1 MAPILNT
8 VDASKLLGTS
18 RTYPLGATPT
28 FSTHLALDK
37 YQMQQLAKNQRKQ
50 ARNFALKKA
59 GNAYLGGVIG
69 TASTMLGSSLG
80 SKLFGDSKMGDFAGY
95 ALGDAASKILGST
108 LKVPSGGNLVDAAI
122 SGITSSVFNQ
132 NTAGGRAASSIV
144 NGIVPKVTEN
154 ITKGVKLTS
163 GFNFGSIA
171 GIGLGA
177 AQAAMKPKTEYSGE
191 KGGITSTLDMLDSAG
206 TAAVSAIPGVGQIIG
221 LAKMGL
227 DTGFKAL
234 NNAGYGT
241 SGMCV
246 CRGTKVFKA
255 NGELI
260 NIEDLKQEDGII
272 GWDENSKQIVP
283 QKIQNFIEPKEKE
296 CLEIILKNGYSIKC
310 SIDHPVLSDDRPKAK
325 NKKINKKRIAIR
337 SWKFRRAD
345 ELKVGDFVGLANNID
360 YWGERDIPNAY
371 VVGLL
376 IGDGSYGKWQS
387 CRLISADPDT
397 WKYLEDKKIGVLCH
411 CDDKRP
417 EKYSKEIRTYRII
430 GGMDLLHQ
438 LGIAYQTGK
447 NKTLPKNIGE
457 FSKQSVCD
465 LLAGLFDTD
474 GSIYVNEKKNGYS
487 IVLYQSN
494 MNLLEEVRIQLHKLG
509 IFSTIGTRKA
519 AKYKIKNRFIN
530 SKESYR
536 LTIRD
541 ISSIIKFYNLIH
553 LNISYK
559 RTDLEMIYN
568 MLKNKNSQEHNDI
581 SGAKQCKIIAIKKI
595 GKQIVYNLQAEYNHT
610 YLANCIITHNTT
622 TDALLGSNIVGEA
635 LLPLSMINGKFGK
648 TTTTLNPRTFQEN
661 QDLAKV
667 ESSYSN
673 TVKQGIDAWN
683 KQGKKYGLL
692 SHGAYRKANRLVNMY
707 GIANE
712 ALLDMVNEN
721 KIDEARIQANG
732 LGNIQYNQDLQG
744 GLNPRTLVAK
754 EGAKLEPQELEIE
767 SVVPEMEIKSITPEI
782 EIESVVPKFQ
792 EGAKLEPQ
800 ELEVVVVYPSEDDM
814 KRIIEKRWPAIKN
827 TSEYHIYRDPEYTS
841 EKTGK
846 GSIEYIRQPE
856 IKYENGFILKNPNE
870 TPTIV
875 FNPDTNTIDD
885 IQLDAIHHF
894 RYADPKYQ
902 QVLKPFEDYLLQNKK
917 GDVFWNS
924 ELGDIFRNAKQKDS
938 SFSDFI
944 DKNINE
950 EYIAQ
955 GIDGVIRDLLAPD
968 KLRKKS
974 ENDSDKFKYQPKE
987 DADKQWLF
995 DDTSRQ
1001 LFQNIKDYL
1010 ETGELKPQQFKNGG
1024 ELNIIP
1030 EGALHKNLHHMEN
1043 DENITKKGIPVVS
1056 EDENGKIVQNAEV
1069 ERSEIV
1075 LRLSLTQ
1082 KLEKMLKKYNSDIS
1096 QKEKDDV
1103 ATKAGQILVDEL
1115 LNKTIDNTNELL

>member
-8 VDASKLLGTS
+8 VDASKLFGTS
-18 RTYPLGATPT
+18 RTYPLGATPS

-50 ARNFALKKA
+50 AMKFSIKKA

-69 TASTMLGSSLG
+69 TASTMFGSSLG
-80 SKLFGDSKMGDFAGY
+80 NKLFGDSKMGNFAGQ
-95 ALGDAASKILGST
+95 ALGAAASKILGNT
-108 LKVPSGGNLVDAAI
+108 LKAPSGGGIGDAVV
-122 SGITSSVFNQ
+122 SGITSNIFDN
-132 NTAGGRAASSIV
+132 NTSGGRAAASIV
-144 NGIVPKVTEN
+144 NGVGSQVAQNIANGAKVF
-154 ITKGVKLTS
+154 S
-163 GFNFGSIA
+163 GFNTGSIA

-177 AQAAMKPKTEYSGE
+177 AQAAMKPKSEYSGE
-191 KGGITSTLDMLDSAG
+191 KGRITSTLDMLDSVG
-206 TAAVSAIPGVGQIIG
+206 TAAVSAIPGVGQIFG
-221 LAKMGL
+221 LVKTGL

-241 SGMCV
+241 SGM
-246 CRGTKVFKA
+246 
-255 NGELI
+255 
-260 NIEDLKQEDGII
+260 
-272 GWDENSKQIVP
+272 
-283 QKIQNFIEPKEKE
+283 
-296 CLEIILKNGYSIKC
+296 
-310 SIDHPVLSDDRPKAK
+310 
-325 NKKINKKRIAIR
+325 
-337 SWKFRRAD
+337 
-345 ELKVGDFVGLANNID
+345 
-360 YWGERDIPNAY
+360 
-371 VVGLL
+371 
-376 IGDGSYGKWQS
+376 
-387 CRLISADPDT
+387 
-397 WKYLEDKKIGVLCH
+397 
-411 CDDKRP
+411 
-417 EKYSKEIRTYRII
+417 
-430 GGMDLLHQ
+430 
-438 LGIAYQTGK
+438 
-447 NKTLPKNIGE
+447 
-457 FSKQSVCD
+457 
-465 LLAGLFDTD
+465 
-474 GSIYVNEKKNGYS
+474 
-487 IVLYQSN
+487 
-494 MNLLEEVRIQLHKLG
+494 
-509 IFSTIGTRKA
+509 
-519 AKYKIKNRFIN
+519 
-530 SKESYR
+530 
-536 LTIRD
+536 
-541 ISSIIKFYNLIH
+541 
-553 LNISYK
+553 
-559 RTDLEMIYN
+559 
-568 MLKNKNSQEHNDI
+568 
-581 SGAKQCKIIAIKKI
+581 
-595 GKQIVYNLQAEYNHT
+595 
-610 YLANCIITHNTT
+610 TT

-673 TVKQGIDAWN
+673 TAKQGIDAWK
-683 KQGKKYGLL
+683 KQGKKYGSL
-692 SHGAYRKANRLVNMY
+692 SHGEYRKANRLVNMY

-732 LGNIQYNQDLQG
+732 LSNIQYNQDLQG

-767 SVVPEMEIKSITPEI
+767 SVVPEMEIKSIAPETK
-782 EIESVVPKFQ
+782 IESVVPKFQ
-792 EGAKLEPQ
+792 EGAKLQPQ
-800 ELEVVVVYPSEDDM
+800 ESEIIIIYPSEDEM
-814 KRIIEKRWPAIKN
+814 KGIIEKRWPAIKN

-841 EKTGK
+841 EKTGA

-856 IKYENGFILKNPNE
+856 IKYKNGFILKNPNK

-894 RYADPKYQ
+894 RYTDPKYQ

-924 ELGDIFRNAKQKDS
+924 ELGNIFRDAKQKDS
-938 SFSDFI
+938 SFSNFI

-950 EYIAQ
+950 DYIAQ
-955 GIDGVIRDLLAPD
+955 GIDGVIRDLLTPD
-968 KLRKKS
+968 KLRRKS
-974 ENDSDKFKYQPKE
+974 KYQSKE
-987 DADKQWLF
+987 NADKQWLF

-1056 EDENGKIVQNAEV
+1056 EDENGKTVQNAEI

>member
-18 RTYPLGATPT
+18 RTYQLGATPT

-50 ARNFALKKA
+50 AMKFAIKKA

-69 TASTMLGSSLG
+69 TASTMFGSSLG
-80 SKLFGDSKMGDFAGY
+80 NKLFGDSKIGNIAGQ
-95 ALGDAASKILGST
+95 ALGTAASKILGNT
-108 LKVPSGGNLVDAAI
+108 LKAPSGGGFADVAI
-122 SGITSSVFNQ
+122 SGVTSSVFNQ

-144 NGIVPKVTEN
+144 NGIVPKIAEN
-154 ITKGVKLTS
+154 ITKRVKLAS
-163 GFNFGSIA
+163 GFNVGNIA

-177 AQAAMKPKTEYSGE
+177 AQAAMKPKSEYSGE
-191 KGGITSTLDMLDSAG
+191 KGRITSTLDIFDSVG
-206 TAAVSAIPGVGQIIG
+206 TAAVSAIPGVGQIFG

-241 SGMCV
+241 SGM
-246 CRGTKVFKA
+246 T
-255 NGELI
+255 
-260 NIEDLKQEDGII
+260 
-272 GWDENSKQIVP
+272 
-283 QKIQNFIEPKEKE
+283 
-296 CLEIILKNGYSIKC
+296 
-310 SIDHPVLSDDRPKAK
+310 
-325 NKKINKKRIAIR
+325 
-337 SWKFRRAD
+337 
-345 ELKVGDFVGLANNID
+345 
-360 YWGERDIPNAY
+360 
-371 VVGLL
+371 
-376 IGDGSYGKWQS
+376 
-387 CRLISADPDT
+387 
-397 WKYLEDKKIGVLCH
+397 
-411 CDDKRP
+411 
-417 EKYSKEIRTYRII
+417 
-430 GGMDLLHQ
+430 
-438 LGIAYQTGK
+438 
-447 NKTLPKNIGE
+447 
-457 FSKQSVCD
+457 
-465 LLAGLFDTD
+465 
-474 GSIYVNEKKNGYS
+474 
-487 IVLYQSN
+487 
-494 MNLLEEVRIQLHKLG
+494 
-509 IFSTIGTRKA
+509 TI
-519 AKYKIKNRFIN
+519 
-530 SKESYR
+530 
-536 LTIRD
+536 
-541 ISSIIKFYNLIH
+541 
-553 LNISYK
+553 
-559 RTDLEMIYN
+559 
-568 MLKNKNSQEHNDI
+568 
-581 SGAKQCKIIAIKKI
+581 
-595 GKQIVYNLQAEYNHT
+595 
-610 YLANCIITHNTT
+610 
-622 TDALLGSNIVGEA
+622 DALLGSNIVGEA

-673 TVKQGIDAWN
+673 TVKQGIDAWK
-683 KQGKKYGLL
+683 KQGKKYGSL
-692 SHGAYRKANRLVNMY
+692 SHGAYKKANRLVNMY

-767 SVVPEMEIKSITPEI
+767 SVVPEIEIK
-782 EIESVVPKFQ
+782 SVVPKFQ
-792 EGAKLEPQ
+792 EGAKLQPQ
-800 ELEVVVVYPSEDDM
+800 ESEIIIIYPSEDEM
-814 KRIIEKRWPAIKN
+814 KGIIEKRWPAIKN
-827 TSEYHIYRDPEYTS
+827 TSEYHIYRDPGYTN
-841 EKTGK
+841 EKTGA

-856 IKYENGFILKNPNE
+856 IKYKNGFILKNPNE

-885 IQLDAIHHF
+885 IQLDVIHHF

-917 GDVFWNS
+917 GDIFWNS
-924 ELGDIFRNAKQKDS
+924 ELGKIFRDAKQKDS

-950 EYIAQ
+950 DYIAQ

-968 KLRKKS
+968 KLRRKS
-974 ENDSDKFKYQPKE
+974 KYQSKE
-987 DADKQWLF
+987 NADKQWLF

-1043 DENITKKGIPVVS
+1043 DENITKKGIPVIS
-1056 EDENGKIVQNAEV
+1056 EDEDGKIVQNAEI

>member
-18 RTYPLGATPT
+18 RTYQLGATPT

-69 TASTMLGSSLG
+69 TASTMFGSSLG
-80 SKLFGDSKMGDFAGY
+80 NKLFGDSKIGNIAGQ
-95 ALGDAASKILGST
+95 ALGTAASKILGNT
-108 LKVPSGGNLVDAAI
+108 LKAPSGGGFADVAI
-122 SGITSSVFNQ
+122 SGVTSSVFNQ

-144 NGIVPKVTEN
+144 NGIVPKIAEN
-154 ITKGVKLTS
+154 ITKRVKLTS
-163 GFNFGSIA
+163 GFNVGNIA

-177 AQAAMKPKTEYSGE
+177 AQAAMKPKSEYSGE
-191 KGGITSTLDMLDSAG
+191 KGRITSTLDIFDSVG
-206 TAAVSAIPGVGQIIG
+206 TAAVSAIPGVGQIFG

-241 SGMCV
+241 SGM
-246 CRGTKVFKA
+246 T
-255 NGELI
+255 
-260 NIEDLKQEDGII
+260 
-272 GWDENSKQIVP
+272 
-283 QKIQNFIEPKEKE
+283 
-296 CLEIILKNGYSIKC
+296 
-310 SIDHPVLSDDRPKAK
+310 
-325 NKKINKKRIAIR
+325 
-337 SWKFRRAD
+337 
-345 ELKVGDFVGLANNID
+345 
-360 YWGERDIPNAY
+360 
-371 VVGLL
+371 
-376 IGDGSYGKWQS
+376 
-387 CRLISADPDT
+387 
-397 WKYLEDKKIGVLCH
+397 
-411 CDDKRP
+411 
-417 EKYSKEIRTYRII
+417 
-430 GGMDLLHQ
+430 
-438 LGIAYQTGK
+438 
-447 NKTLPKNIGE
+447 
-457 FSKQSVCD
+457 
-465 LLAGLFDTD
+465 
-474 GSIYVNEKKNGYS
+474 
-487 IVLYQSN
+487 
-494 MNLLEEVRIQLHKLG
+494 
-509 IFSTIGTRKA
+509 TI
-519 AKYKIKNRFIN
+519 
-530 SKESYR
+530 
-536 LTIRD
+536 
-541 ISSIIKFYNLIH
+541 
-553 LNISYK
+553 
-559 RTDLEMIYN
+559 
-568 MLKNKNSQEHNDI
+568 
-581 SGAKQCKIIAIKKI
+581 
-595 GKQIVYNLQAEYNHT
+595 
-610 YLANCIITHNTT
+610 
-622 TDALLGSNIVGEA
+622 DALLGSNIVGEA

-667 ESSYSN
+667 EPSYSN
-673 TVKQGIDAWN
+673 TARQGIDAWK
-683 KQGKKYGLL
+683 KQGKKYGSL
-692 SHGAYRKANRLVNMY
+692 SHGEYKKANRLVNMY

-767 SVVPEMEIKSITPEI
+767 SVVPEIEIK
-782 EIESVVPKFQ
+782 SVVPKFQ
-792 EGAKLEPQ
+792 EGAKLQPQ
-800 ELEVVVVYPSEDDM
+800 ESEIIIIYPSEDEM
-814 KRIIEKRWPAIKN
+814 KGIIEKRWPAIKN

-841 EKTGK
+841 EKTGA

-856 IKYENGFILKNPNE
+856 IKYKNGFILKNPNE

-885 IQLDAIHHF
+885 IQLDVIHHF

-917 GDVFWNS
+917 GDIFWNS
-924 ELGDIFRNAKQKDS
+924 ELGKIFRDAKQKDS

-950 EYIAQ
+950 DYIAQ

-968 KLRKKS
+968 KLRRKS
-974 ENDSDKFKYQPKE
+974 KYQSKE
-987 DADKQWLF
+987 NADKQWLF

-1001 LFQNIKDYL
+1001 LFKSIKDYL

-1043 DENITKKGIPVVS
+1043 DENITKKGIPVIS
-1056 EDENGKIVQNAEV
+1056 EDEDGKIVQNAEI

>member
-8 VDASKLLGTS
+8 VDASKLFGTS
-18 RTYPLGATPT
+18 RTYPLGATST

-50 ARNFALKKA
+50 AMKFAIKKA
-59 GNAYLGGVIG
+59 GNTYLGGVIG
-69 TASTMLGSSLG
+69 TASTMFGSSLG
-80 SKLFGDSKMGDFAGY
+80 NKLFGDSKIGNIAGQ
-95 ALGDAASKILGST
+95 ALGAAASKILGNT
-108 LKVPSGGNLVDAAI
+108 LKAPSGGGLADAAI
-122 SGITSSVFNQ
+122 SGVTSSIFNQ
-132 NTAGGRAASSIV
+132 NTSGGRAAASIV
-144 NGIVPKVTEN
+144 NGVGSQVAQN
-154 ITKGVKLTS
+154 ITNGAKAFS
-163 GFNFGSIA
+163 GFNAGNIA

-177 AQAAMKPKTEYSGE
+177 AQASMKPKSEYSGE
-191 KGGITSTLDMLDSAG
+191 KGRITSTLDILDSAG
-206 TAAVSAIPGVGQIIG
+206 TAAVSAIPGVGQILG

-241 SGMCV
+241 SGM
-246 CRGTKVFKA
+246 
-255 NGELI
+255 
-260 NIEDLKQEDGII
+260 
-272 GWDENSKQIVP
+272 
-283 QKIQNFIEPKEKE
+283 
-296 CLEIILKNGYSIKC
+296 
-310 SIDHPVLSDDRPKAK
+310 
-325 NKKINKKRIAIR
+325 
-337 SWKFRRAD
+337 
-345 ELKVGDFVGLANNID
+345 
-360 YWGERDIPNAY
+360 
-371 VVGLL
+371 
-376 IGDGSYGKWQS
+376 
-387 CRLISADPDT
+387 
-397 WKYLEDKKIGVLCH
+397 
-411 CDDKRP
+411 
-417 EKYSKEIRTYRII
+417 
-430 GGMDLLHQ
+430 
-438 LGIAYQTGK
+438 
-447 NKTLPKNIGE
+447 
-457 FSKQSVCD
+457 
-465 LLAGLFDTD
+465 
-474 GSIYVNEKKNGYS
+474 
-487 IVLYQSN
+487 
-494 MNLLEEVRIQLHKLG
+494 
-509 IFSTIGTRKA
+509 
-519 AKYKIKNRFIN
+519 
-530 SKESYR
+530 
-536 LTIRD
+536 
-541 ISSIIKFYNLIH
+541 
-553 LNISYK
+553 
-559 RTDLEMIYN
+559 
-568 MLKNKNSQEHNDI
+568 
-581 SGAKQCKIIAIKKI
+581 
-595 GKQIVYNLQAEYNHT
+595 
-610 YLANCIITHNTT
+610 TT

-673 TVKQGIDAWN
+673 TVKQGIDAWK
-683 KQGKKYGLL
+683 KQGKKYGSL
-692 SHGAYRKANRLVNMY
+692 SHGAYKKANRLVNMY

-767 SVVPEMEIKSITPEI
+767 SVVPEIEIKSIAPETEI
-782 EIESVVPKFQ
+782 EAVVPKFQ
-792 EGAKLEPQ
+792 KGAKLQPQ
-800 ELEVVVVYPSEDDM
+800 ESEIIVIYPSEDEM
-814 KRIIEKRWPAIKN
+814 KGIIEKRWPAIKN

-856 IKYENGFILKNPNE
+856 IKYENGFILKNPNK

-885 IQLDAIHHF
+885 IQLDVIHHF

-917 GDVFWNS
+917 GDIFWNS
-924 ELGDIFRNAKQKDS
+924 ELGKIFRDAKQKDS

-950 EYIAQ
+950 DYIAQ

-968 KLRKKS
+968 KLRRKS
-974 ENDSDKFKYQPKE
+974 KYQSKE
-987 DADKQWLF
+987 NANKQWLF

-1010 ETGELKPQQFKNGG
+1010 ETGELKLQQFKNGG

-1056 EDENGKIVQNAEV
+1056 EDENGKTVQNAEI

-1082 KLEKMLKKYNSDIS
+1082 RLEKMLKKYNSDIS

>member
-50 ARNFALKKA
+50 AMKFAIKKA

-69 TASTMLGSSLG
+69 TASTMFGSSLG
-80 SKLFGDSKMGDFAGY
+80 NKLFGDSKIGNIAGQ
-95 ALGDAASKILGST
+95 ALGTAASKILGNT
-108 LKVPSGGNLVDAAI
+108 LKAPSGGGFADVAI
-122 SGITSSVFNQ
+122 SGVTSSVFNQ

-144 NGIVPKVTEN
+144 NGIVPKIAEN
-154 ITKGVKLTS
+154 ITKRVKLAS
-163 GFNFGSIA
+163 GFNVGNIA

-177 AQAAMKPKTEYSGE
+177 AQAAMKPKSEYSGE
-191 KGGITSTLDMLDSAG
+191 KGRITSTLDIFDSVG
-206 TAAVSAIPGVGQIIG
+206 TAAVSAIPGVGQIFG

-241 SGMCV
+241 SGM
-246 CRGTKVFKA
+246 T
-255 NGELI
+255 
-260 NIEDLKQEDGII
+260 
-272 GWDENSKQIVP
+272 
-283 QKIQNFIEPKEKE
+283 
-296 CLEIILKNGYSIKC
+296 
-310 SIDHPVLSDDRPKAK
+310 
-325 NKKINKKRIAIR
+325 
-337 SWKFRRAD
+337 
-345 ELKVGDFVGLANNID
+345 
-360 YWGERDIPNAY
+360 
-371 VVGLL
+371 
-376 IGDGSYGKWQS
+376 
-387 CRLISADPDT
+387 
-397 WKYLEDKKIGVLCH
+397 
-411 CDDKRP
+411 
-417 EKYSKEIRTYRII
+417 
-430 GGMDLLHQ
+430 
-438 LGIAYQTGK
+438 
-447 NKTLPKNIGE
+447 
-457 FSKQSVCD
+457 
-465 LLAGLFDTD
+465 
-474 GSIYVNEKKNGYS
+474 
-487 IVLYQSN
+487 
-494 MNLLEEVRIQLHKLG
+494 
-509 IFSTIGTRKA
+509 TI
-519 AKYKIKNRFIN
+519 
-530 SKESYR
+530 
-536 LTIRD
+536 
-541 ISSIIKFYNLIH
+541 
-553 LNISYK
+553 
-559 RTDLEMIYN
+559 
-568 MLKNKNSQEHNDI
+568 
-581 SGAKQCKIIAIKKI
+581 
-595 GKQIVYNLQAEYNHT
+595 
-610 YLANCIITHNTT
+610 
-622 TDALLGSNIVGEA
+622 DALLGSNIVGEA

-673 TVKQGIDAWN
+673 TVKQGIDAWK
-683 KQGKKYGLL
+683 KQGKKYGSL
-692 SHGAYRKANRLVNMY
+692 SHGAYKKANRLVNMY

-767 SVVPEMEIKSITPEI
+767 SVVPEIEIK
-782 EIESVVPKFQ
+782 SVVPKFQ
-792 EGAKLEPQ
+792 EGAKLQPQ
-800 ELEVVVVYPSEDDM
+800 ESEIIIIYPSEDEM
-814 KRIIEKRWPAIKN
+814 KGIIEKRWPAIKN

-841 EKTGK
+841 EKTGA

-856 IKYENGFILKNPNE
+856 IKYKNGFILKNPNE

-885 IQLDAIHHF
+885 IQLDVIHHF

-917 GDVFWNS
+917 GDIFWNS
-924 ELGDIFRNAKQKDS
+924 ELGKIFRDAKQKDS

-950 EYIAQ
+950 DYIAQ

-968 KLRKKS
+968 KLRRKS
-974 ENDSDKFKYQPKE
+974 KYQSKE
-987 DADKQWLF
+987 NADKQWLF

-1001 LFQNIKDYL
+1001 LFKSIKDYL

-1043 DENITKKGIPVVS
+1043 DENITKKGIPVIS
-1056 EDENGKIVQNAEV
+1056 EDEDGKIVQNAEI

-1082 KLEKMLKKYNSDIS
+1082 KLEKMLKKYNLDIS

>member
-18 RTYPLGATPT
+18 KTYPLGATPSFT
-28 FSTHLALDK
+28 THLALDK

-50 ARNFALKKA
+50 AMNFALKKA
-59 GNAYLGGVIG
+59 GNAYLGGVANA
-69 TASTMLGSSLG
+69 ASTMLGSSLG
-80 SKLFGDSKMGDFAGY
+80 SKLFGDSKISELAGQ
-95 ALGDAASKILGST
+95 ALGAAASNILGNA
-108 LKVPSGGNLVDAAI
+108 LKVPSGGGLADVAI
-122 SGITSSVFNQ
+122 SGVTSSVFNQ

-144 NGIVPKVTEN
+144 NGVGSQVAQN
-154 ITKGVKLTS
+154 ITKGTKLLS
-163 GFNFGSIA
+163 GFNLGSIA

-177 AQAAMKPKTEYSGE
+177 VQAAMKPKSEYSGE
-191 KGGITSTLDMLDSAG
+191 KGKITSTLDMIDSVG
-206 TAAVSAIPGVGQIIG
+206 TAAISAIPGVGQIIG

-241 SGMCV
+241 SGM
-246 CRGTKVFKA
+246 
-255 NGELI
+255 
-260 NIEDLKQEDGII
+260 
-272 GWDENSKQIVP
+272 
-283 QKIQNFIEPKEKE
+283 
-296 CLEIILKNGYSIKC
+296 
-310 SIDHPVLSDDRPKAK
+310 
-325 NKKINKKRIAIR
+325 
-337 SWKFRRAD
+337 
-345 ELKVGDFVGLANNID
+345 
-360 YWGERDIPNAY
+360 
-371 VVGLL
+371 
-376 IGDGSYGKWQS
+376 
-387 CRLISADPDT
+387 
-397 WKYLEDKKIGVLCH
+397 
-411 CDDKRP
+411 
-417 EKYSKEIRTYRII
+417 
-430 GGMDLLHQ
+430 
-438 LGIAYQTGK
+438 
-447 NKTLPKNIGE
+447 
-457 FSKQSVCD
+457 
-465 LLAGLFDTD
+465 
-474 GSIYVNEKKNGYS
+474 
-487 IVLYQSN
+487 
-494 MNLLEEVRIQLHKLG
+494 
-509 IFSTIGTRKA
+509 
-519 AKYKIKNRFIN
+519 
-530 SKESYR
+530 
-536 LTIRD
+536 
-541 ISSIIKFYNLIH
+541 
-553 LNISYK
+553 
-559 RTDLEMIYN
+559 
-568 MLKNKNSQEHNDI
+568 
-581 SGAKQCKIIAIKKI
+581 
-595 GKQIVYNLQAEYNHT
+595 
-610 YLANCIITHNTT
+610 TT

-673 TVKQGIDAWN
+673 TVRQGIDAWN

-707 GIANE
+707 GMANE

-754 EGAKLEPQELEIE
+754 EGAKLEPQESEIE
-767 SVVPEMEIKSITPEI
+767 SIVPEMEIKSII
-782 EIESVVPKFQ
+782 PKFQ

-827 TSEYHIYRDPEYTS
+827 TSEYHIYRDPEYTR
-841 EKTGK
+841 EKTGV

-856 IKYENGFILKNPNE
+856 IKYKNGFILKNPNE

-924 ELGDIFRNAKQKDS
+924 GLGEIFRDQKQENS

-950 EYIAQ
+950 DYIAQ

-968 KLRKKS
+968 KLRKKT
-974 ENDSDKFKYQPKE
+974 EQDSGKFKYQPKE

-995 DDTSRQ
+995 DNTSRQ

>member
-8 VDASKLLGTS
+8 VDASKLFGTS
-18 RTYPLGATPT
+18 RTYPLGATPS

-50 ARNFALKKA
+50 AMKFTIKKA

-69 TASTMLGSSLG
+69 TASTMFGSSLG
-80 SKLFGDSKMGDFAGY
+80 NKLFGDSKIGNIAGQ
-95 ALGDAASKILGST
+95 ALGAAASKILGNT
-108 LKVPSGGNLVDAAI
+108 LKAPSGGGLSDVAI
-122 SGITSSVFNQ
+122 SGVTSSVFNQ
-132 NTAGGRAASSIV
+132 NTAGGRATSSIV
-144 NGIVPKVTEN
+144 NGVGSQVAQN
-154 ITKGVKLTS
+154 ITNGAKVFS
-163 GFNFGSIA
+163 GFNAGSVA

-177 AQAAMKPKTEYSGE
+177 AQAAMKPKSEYSGE
-191 KGGITSTLDMLDSAG
+191 KGRITSTLDMLDSVG
-206 TAAVSAIPGVGQIIG
+206 TAAVSAIPGVGQIFG

-234 NNAGYGT
+234 NNAGFG
-241 SGMCV
+241 
-246 CRGTKVFKA
+246 
-255 NGELI
+255 
-260 NIEDLKQEDGII
+260 
-272 GWDENSKQIVP
+272 
-283 QKIQNFIEPKEKE
+283 
-296 CLEIILKNGYSIKC
+296 
-310 SIDHPVLSDDRPKAK
+310 
-325 NKKINKKRIAIR
+325 
-337 SWKFRRAD
+337 
-345 ELKVGDFVGLANNID
+345 
-360 YWGERDIPNAY
+360 
-371 VVGLL
+371 
-376 IGDGSYGKWQS
+376 
-387 CRLISADPDT
+387 
-397 WKYLEDKKIGVLCH
+397 
-411 CDDKRP
+411 
-417 EKYSKEIRTYRII
+417 
-430 GGMDLLHQ
+430 
-438 LGIAYQTGK
+438 
-447 NKTLPKNIGE
+447 
-457 FSKQSVCD
+457 
-465 LLAGLFDTD
+465 TD
-474 GSIYVNEKKNGYS
+474 G
-487 IVLYQSN
+487 
-494 MNLLEEVRIQLHKLG
+494 M
-509 IFSTIGTRKA
+509 
-519 AKYKIKNRFIN
+519 
-530 SKESYR
+530 
-536 LTIRD
+536 
-541 ISSIIKFYNLIH
+541 
-553 LNISYK
+553 
-559 RTDLEMIYN
+559 
-568 MLKNKNSQEHNDI
+568 
-581 SGAKQCKIIAIKKI
+581 
-595 GKQIVYNLQAEYNHT
+595 
-610 YLANCIITHNTT
+610 TT

-635 LLPLSMINGKFGK
+635 LLPISMINGKFGK

-673 TVKQGIDAWN
+673 TVKQGIDAWK

-767 SVVPEMEIKSITPEI
+767 SVVPEMEIKSITPET
-782 EIESVVPKFQ
+782 EIESIIPKFQ
-792 EGAKLEPQ
+792 EGAKLQPQ
-800 ELEVVVVYPSEDDM
+800 ESEIIIIYPSEDEI
-814 KRIIEKRWPAIKN
+814 KGIIEKRWPAIKN
-827 TSEYHIYRDPEYTS
+827 TSEYHIYRDPEYTN
-841 EKTGK
+841 EKTGA

-894 RYADPKYQ
+894 RFTDPKYQ

-917 GDVFWNS
+917 GDIFWNS
-924 ELGDIFRNAKQKDS
+924 ELGKIFRDAKQKDS

-950 EYIAQ
+950 DYIAQ

-968 KLRKKS
+968 KLRRKS
-974 ENDSDKFKYQPKE
+974 EYQSKE
-987 DADKQWLF
+987 NADKQWLF
-995 DDTSRQ
+995 DDTSKQ

-1056 EDENGKIVQNAEV
+1056 EDENGKTVQNAEI

-1082 KLEKMLKKYNSDIS
+1082 KLEKMLKQYNSDIS
-1096 QKEKDDV
+1096 QKEKDDI

>member
-50 ARNFALKKA
+50 AMKFAIKKA

-69 TASTMLGSSLG
+69 TASTMFGSSLG
-80 SKLFGDSKMGDFAGY
+80 NKLFGDSKIGNIAGQ
-95 ALGDAASKILGST
+95 ALGTAASKILGNT
-108 LKVPSGGNLVDAAI
+108 LKAPSGGGFADVAI
-122 SGITSSVFNQ
+122 SGVTSSVFNQ

-144 NGIVPKVTEN
+144 NGIVPKIAEN
-154 ITKGVKLTS
+154 ITKRVKLAS
-163 GFNFGSIA
+163 GFNVGNIA

-177 AQAAMKPKTEYSGE
+177 AQAAMKPKSEYSGE
-191 KGGITSTLDMLDSAG
+191 KGRITSTLDIFDSAG
-206 TAAVSAIPGVGQIIG
+206 TAAVSAIPGVGQIFG

-241 SGMCV
+241 SGM
-246 CRGTKVFKA
+246 
-255 NGELI
+255 
-260 NIEDLKQEDGII
+260 
-272 GWDENSKQIVP
+272 
-283 QKIQNFIEPKEKE
+283 
-296 CLEIILKNGYSIKC
+296 
-310 SIDHPVLSDDRPKAK
+310 
-325 NKKINKKRIAIR
+325 
-337 SWKFRRAD
+337 
-345 ELKVGDFVGLANNID
+345 
-360 YWGERDIPNAY
+360 
-371 VVGLL
+371 
-376 IGDGSYGKWQS
+376 
-387 CRLISADPDT
+387 
-397 WKYLEDKKIGVLCH
+397 
-411 CDDKRP
+411 
-417 EKYSKEIRTYRII
+417 
-430 GGMDLLHQ
+430 
-438 LGIAYQTGK
+438 
-447 NKTLPKNIGE
+447 
-457 FSKQSVCD
+457 
-465 LLAGLFDTD
+465 
-474 GSIYVNEKKNGYS
+474 
-487 IVLYQSN
+487 
-494 MNLLEEVRIQLHKLG
+494 
-509 IFSTIGTRKA
+509 
-519 AKYKIKNRFIN
+519 
-530 SKESYR
+530 
-536 LTIRD
+536 
-541 ISSIIKFYNLIH
+541 
-553 LNISYK
+553 
-559 RTDLEMIYN
+559 
-568 MLKNKNSQEHNDI
+568 
-581 SGAKQCKIIAIKKI
+581 
-595 GKQIVYNLQAEYNHT
+595 
-610 YLANCIITHNTT
+610 TT

-673 TVKQGIDAWN
+673 TVKQGIDAWK
-683 KQGKKYGLL
+683 KQGKKYGSL
-692 SHGAYRKANRLVNMY
+692 SHGAYKKANRLVNMY

-767 SVVPEMEIKSITPEI
+767 SVVPEIEIK
-782 EIESVVPKFQ
+782 SVVPKFQ
-792 EGAKLEPQ
+792 EGAKLQPQ
-800 ELEVVVVYPSEDDM
+800 ESEIIIIYPSEDEM
-814 KRIIEKRWPAIKN
+814 KGIIEKRWPAIKN

-841 EKTGK
+841 EKTGA

-856 IKYENGFILKNPNE
+856 IKYKNGFILKNPNE

-885 IQLDAIHHF
+885 IQLDVIHHF

-917 GDVFWNS
+917 GDIFWNS
-924 ELGDIFRNAKQKDS
+924 ELGKIFRDAKQKDS

-950 EYIAQ
+950 DYIAQ

-968 KLRKKS
+968 KLRRKS
-974 ENDSDKFKYQPKE
+974 KYQSKE
-987 DADKQWLF
+987 NADKQWLF

-1001 LFQNIKDYL
+1001 LFKSIKDYL

-1043 DENITKKGIPVVS
+1043 DENITKKGIPVIS
-1056 EDENGKIVQNAEV
+1056 EDEDGKIVQNAEI

>member
-50 ARNFALKKA
+50 AMKFAIKKA

-69 TASTMLGSSLG
+69 TASTMFGSSLG
-80 SKLFGDSKMGDFAGY
+80 NKLFGDSKIGNIAGQ
-95 ALGDAASKILGST
+95 ALGTAASKILGNT
-108 LKVPSGGNLVDAAI
+108 LKAPSGGGFADVAI
-122 SGITSSVFNQ
+122 SGVTSSVFNQ

-144 NGIVPKVTEN
+144 NGIVPKIAEN
-154 ITKGVKLTS
+154 ITKRVKLTS
-163 GFNFGSIA
+163 GFNVGNIA

-177 AQAAMKPKTEYSGE
+177 AQAAMKPKSEYGGE
-191 KGGITSTLDMLDSAG
+191 KGRITSTLDIFDSVG
-206 TAAVSAIPGVGQIIG
+206 TAAVSAIPGVGQIFG

-241 SGMCV
+241 SGM
-246 CRGTKVFKA
+246 
-255 NGELI
+255 
-260 NIEDLKQEDGII
+260 
-272 GWDENSKQIVP
+272 
-283 QKIQNFIEPKEKE
+283 
-296 CLEIILKNGYSIKC
+296 
-310 SIDHPVLSDDRPKAK
+310 
-325 NKKINKKRIAIR
+325 
-337 SWKFRRAD
+337 
-345 ELKVGDFVGLANNID
+345 
-360 YWGERDIPNAY
+360 
-371 VVGLL
+371 
-376 IGDGSYGKWQS
+376 
-387 CRLISADPDT
+387 
-397 WKYLEDKKIGVLCH
+397 
-411 CDDKRP
+411 
-417 EKYSKEIRTYRII
+417 
-430 GGMDLLHQ
+430 
-438 LGIAYQTGK
+438 
-447 NKTLPKNIGE
+447 
-457 FSKQSVCD
+457 
-465 LLAGLFDTD
+465 
-474 GSIYVNEKKNGYS
+474 
-487 IVLYQSN
+487 
-494 MNLLEEVRIQLHKLG
+494 
-509 IFSTIGTRKA
+509 
-519 AKYKIKNRFIN
+519 
-530 SKESYR
+530 
-536 LTIRD
+536 
-541 ISSIIKFYNLIH
+541 
-553 LNISYK
+553 
-559 RTDLEMIYN
+559 
-568 MLKNKNSQEHNDI
+568 
-581 SGAKQCKIIAIKKI
+581 
-595 GKQIVYNLQAEYNHT
+595 
-610 YLANCIITHNTT
+610 TT

-673 TVKQGIDAWN
+673 TVKQGIDAWK
-683 KQGKKYGLL
+683 KQGKKYGSL
-692 SHGAYRKANRLVNMY
+692 SHGEYKKANRLVNMY

-767 SVVPEMEIKSITPEI
+767 SVVPEIEIK
-782 EIESVVPKFQ
+782 SVVPKFQ
-792 EGAKLEPQ
+792 EGAKLQPQ
-800 ELEVVVVYPSEDDM
+800 ESEIIIIYPSEDEM
-814 KRIIEKRWPAIKN
+814 KGIIEKRWPAIKN

-841 EKTGK
+841 EKTGA

-856 IKYENGFILKNPNE
+856 IKYKNGFILKNPNE

-885 IQLDAIHHF
+885 IQLDVIHHF

-917 GDVFWNS
+917 GDIFWNS
-924 ELGDIFRNAKQKDS
+924 ELGKIFRDAKQKDS

-950 EYIAQ
+950 DYIAQ

-968 KLRKKS
+968 KLRRKS
-974 ENDSDKFKYQPKE
+974 KYQSKE
-987 DADKQWLF
+987 NADKQWLF

-1001 LFQNIKDYL
+1001 LFKSIKDYL

-1043 DENITKKGIPVVS
+1043 DENITKKGIPVIS
-1056 EDENGKIVQNAEV
+1056 EDEDGKIVQNAEI

>member
-18 RTYPLGATPT
+18 RTYQLGATPT

-50 ARNFALKKA
+50 AMKFAIKKA
-59 GNAYLGGVIG
+59 GNAYLGGLIG
-69 TASTMLGSSLG
+69 TASTMFGSSLG
-80 SKLFGDSKMGDFAGY
+80 NKLFGDSKIGNIAGQ
-95 ALGDAASKILGST
+95 ALGTAASKILGNT
-108 LKVPSGGNLVDAAI
+108 LKAPSGGGFADVAI
-122 SGITSSVFNQ
+122 SGVTSSVFNQ

-144 NGIVPKVTEN
+144 NGIVPKIAEN
-154 ITKGVKLTS
+154 ITKRVKLTS
-163 GFNFGSIA
+163 GFNVGNIA

-177 AQAAMKPKTEYSGE
+177 AQAAMKPKSEYSGE
-191 KGGITSTLDMLDSAG
+191 KGRITSTLDIFDSVG
-206 TAAVSAIPGVGQIIG
+206 TAAVSAIPGVGQIFG

-241 SGMCV
+241 SGM
-246 CRGTKVFKA
+246 
-255 NGELI
+255 
-260 NIEDLKQEDGII
+260 
-272 GWDENSKQIVP
+272 
-283 QKIQNFIEPKEKE
+283 
-296 CLEIILKNGYSIKC
+296 
-310 SIDHPVLSDDRPKAK
+310 
-325 NKKINKKRIAIR
+325 
-337 SWKFRRAD
+337 
-345 ELKVGDFVGLANNID
+345 
-360 YWGERDIPNAY
+360 
-371 VVGLL
+371 
-376 IGDGSYGKWQS
+376 
-387 CRLISADPDT
+387 
-397 WKYLEDKKIGVLCH
+397 
-411 CDDKRP
+411 
-417 EKYSKEIRTYRII
+417 
-430 GGMDLLHQ
+430 
-438 LGIAYQTGK
+438 
-447 NKTLPKNIGE
+447 
-457 FSKQSVCD
+457 
-465 LLAGLFDTD
+465 
-474 GSIYVNEKKNGYS
+474 
-487 IVLYQSN
+487 
-494 MNLLEEVRIQLHKLG
+494 
-509 IFSTIGTRKA
+509 
-519 AKYKIKNRFIN
+519 
-530 SKESYR
+530 
-536 LTIRD
+536 
-541 ISSIIKFYNLIH
+541 
-553 LNISYK
+553 
-559 RTDLEMIYN
+559 
-568 MLKNKNSQEHNDI
+568 
-581 SGAKQCKIIAIKKI
+581 
-595 GKQIVYNLQAEYNHT
+595 
-610 YLANCIITHNTT
+610 TT

-667 ESSYSN
+667 EPSYSN
-673 TVKQGIDAWN
+673 TARQGIDAWK
-683 KQGKKYGLL
+683 KQGKKYGSL
-692 SHGAYRKANRLVNMY
+692 SHGEYKKANRLVNMY

-721 KIDEARIQANG
+721 KIDESRIQANG

-767 SVVPEMEIKSITPEI
+767 SVVPEIEIK
-782 EIESVVPKFQ
+782 SVVPKFQ
-792 EGAKLEPQ
+792 EGAKLQPQ
-800 ELEVVVVYPSEDDM
+800 ESEIIIIYPSEDEM
-814 KRIIEKRWPAIKN
+814 KGIIEKRWPAIKN

-841 EKTGK
+841 EKTGA

-856 IKYENGFILKNPNE
+856 IKYKNGFILKNPNE

-885 IQLDAIHHF
+885 IQLDVIHHF

-917 GDVFWNS
+917 GDIFWNS
-924 ELGDIFRNAKQKDS
+924 ELGKIFRDAKQKDS

-950 EYIAQ
+950 DYIAQ

-968 KLRKKS
+968 KLRRKS
-974 ENDSDKFKYQPKE
+974 KYQSKE
-987 DADKQWLF
+987 NADKQWLF

-1001 LFQNIKDYL
+1001 LFKSIKDYL

-1043 DENITKKGIPVVS
+1043 DENITKKGIPVIS
-1056 EDENGKIVQNAEV
+1056 EDEDGKIVQNAEI

>member
-50 ARNFALKKA
+50 AMNFALKKA

-69 TASTMLGSSLG
+69 TASTMFGSSLG
-80 SKLFGDSKMGDFAGY
+80 NKLFGDSKMGNFAGQ
-95 ALGDAASKILGST
+95 ALGAAASKILGNT
-108 LKVPSGGNLVDAAI
+108 LKAPSGGGLADIAI
-122 SGITSSVFNQ
+122 SGVTSSVFNQ
-132 NTAGGRAASSIV
+132 NTAGGRAASSVV
-144 NGIVPKVTEN
+144 NGIVPKIIEN
-154 ITKGVKLTS
+154 ITKKEKLTS
-163 GFNFGSIA
+163 GFNVGNIA

-177 AQAAMKPKTEYSGE
+177 AQAAMKPKSEYSGE
-191 KGGITSTLDMLDSAG
+191 KGRITSTLDILDSAG
-206 TAAVSAIPGVGQIIG
+206 TAAVSAIPGVGQILG

-241 SGMCV
+241 SGM
-246 CRGTKVFKA
+246 
-255 NGELI
+255 
-260 NIEDLKQEDGII
+260 
-272 GWDENSKQIVP
+272 
-283 QKIQNFIEPKEKE
+283 
-296 CLEIILKNGYSIKC
+296 
-310 SIDHPVLSDDRPKAK
+310 
-325 NKKINKKRIAIR
+325 
-337 SWKFRRAD
+337 
-345 ELKVGDFVGLANNID
+345 
-360 YWGERDIPNAY
+360 
-371 VVGLL
+371 
-376 IGDGSYGKWQS
+376 
-387 CRLISADPDT
+387 
-397 WKYLEDKKIGVLCH
+397 
-411 CDDKRP
+411 
-417 EKYSKEIRTYRII
+417 
-430 GGMDLLHQ
+430 
-438 LGIAYQTGK
+438 
-447 NKTLPKNIGE
+447 
-457 FSKQSVCD
+457 
-465 LLAGLFDTD
+465 
-474 GSIYVNEKKNGYS
+474 
-487 IVLYQSN
+487 
-494 MNLLEEVRIQLHKLG
+494 
-509 IFSTIGTRKA
+509 
-519 AKYKIKNRFIN
+519 
-530 SKESYR
+530 
-536 LTIRD
+536 
-541 ISSIIKFYNLIH
+541 
-553 LNISYK
+553 
-559 RTDLEMIYN
+559 
-568 MLKNKNSQEHNDI
+568 
-581 SGAKQCKIIAIKKI
+581 
-595 GKQIVYNLQAEYNHT
+595 
-610 YLANCIITHNTT
+610 TT

-767 SVVPEMEIKSITPEI
+767 SVVPEMEIKSIAPEI

-792 EGAKLEPQ
+792 EGSKLQPQ
-800 ELEVVVVYPSEDDM
+800 ESEIIVIYPSEDEM
-814 KRIIEKRWPAIKN
+814 KGIIEKRWPAIKN
-827 TSEYHIYRDPEYTS
+827 ASEYNIYRDPEYTS
-841 EKTGK
+841 EKTGV

-856 IKYENGFILKNPNE
+856 IKYKNGFILKNPNE

-894 RYADPKYQ
+894 RYSDSKYQ

-924 ELGDIFRNAKQKDS
+924 ELGKIFRDTKQKDS

-950 EYIAQ
+950 DYIAQ

-974 ENDSDKFKYQPKE
+974 EYDSDKFKYQPKE

-1056 EDENGKIVQNAEV
+1056 EDENGKTVQNAEI

-1082 KLEKMLKKYNSDIS
+1082 RLEKMLKQYNSDIS

>member
-18 RTYPLGATPT
+18 RTYQLGATPT

-50 ARNFALKKA
+50 AMKFAIKKA

-69 TASTMLGSSLG
+69 TASTMFGSSLG
-80 SKLFGDSKMGDFAGY
+80 NKLFGDSKIGNIAGQ
-95 ALGDAASKILGST
+95 ALGTAASKILGNT
-108 LKVPSGGNLVDAAI
+108 LKAPSGGGFADVAI
-122 SGITSSVFNQ
+122 SGVTSSVFNQ

-144 NGIVPKVTEN
+144 NGIVPKIAEN
-154 ITKGVKLTS
+154 ITKRVKLTS
-163 GFNFGSIA
+163 GFNVGNIA

-177 AQAAMKPKTEYSGE
+177 AQAAMKPKSEYGGE
-191 KGGITSTLDMLDSAG
+191 KGRITSTLDIFDSVG
-206 TAAVSAIPGVGQIIG
+206 TAAVSAIPGVGQIFG

-241 SGMCV
+241 SGM
-246 CRGTKVFKA
+246 T
-255 NGELI
+255 
-260 NIEDLKQEDGII
+260 
-272 GWDENSKQIVP
+272 
-283 QKIQNFIEPKEKE
+283 
-296 CLEIILKNGYSIKC
+296 
-310 SIDHPVLSDDRPKAK
+310 
-325 NKKINKKRIAIR
+325 
-337 SWKFRRAD
+337 
-345 ELKVGDFVGLANNID
+345 
-360 YWGERDIPNAY
+360 
-371 VVGLL
+371 
-376 IGDGSYGKWQS
+376 
-387 CRLISADPDT
+387 
-397 WKYLEDKKIGVLCH
+397 
-411 CDDKRP
+411 
-417 EKYSKEIRTYRII
+417 
-430 GGMDLLHQ
+430 
-438 LGIAYQTGK
+438 
-447 NKTLPKNIGE
+447 
-457 FSKQSVCD
+457 
-465 LLAGLFDTD
+465 
-474 GSIYVNEKKNGYS
+474 
-487 IVLYQSN
+487 
-494 MNLLEEVRIQLHKLG
+494 
-509 IFSTIGTRKA
+509 TI
-519 AKYKIKNRFIN
+519 
-530 SKESYR
+530 
-536 LTIRD
+536 
-541 ISSIIKFYNLIH
+541 
-553 LNISYK
+553 
-559 RTDLEMIYN
+559 
-568 MLKNKNSQEHNDI
+568 
-581 SGAKQCKIIAIKKI
+581 
-595 GKQIVYNLQAEYNHT
+595 
-610 YLANCIITHNTT
+610 
-622 TDALLGSNIVGEA
+622 DALLGSNIVGEA

-673 TVKQGIDAWN
+673 TVKQGIDAWK
-683 KQGKKYGLL
+683 KQGKKYGSL
-692 SHGAYRKANRLVNMY
+692 SHGEYKKANRLVNMY

-767 SVVPEMEIKSITPEI
+767 SVVPEIEIK
-782 EIESVVPKFQ
+782 SVVPKFQ
-792 EGAKLEPQ
+792 EGAKLQPQ
-800 ELEVVVVYPSEDDM
+800 ESEIIIIYPSEDEM
-814 KRIIEKRWPAIKN
+814 KGIIEKRWPAIKN

-841 EKTGK
+841 EKTGA

-856 IKYENGFILKNPNE
+856 IKYKNGFILKNPNE

-885 IQLDAIHHF
+885 IQLDVIHHF

-917 GDVFWNS
+917 GDIFWNS
-924 ELGDIFRNAKQKDS
+924 ELGKIFRDAKQKDS

-950 EYIAQ
+950 DYIAQ

-968 KLRKKS
+968 KLRRKS
-974 ENDSDKFKYQPKE
+974 KYQSKE
-987 DADKQWLF
+987 NADKQWLF

-1001 LFQNIKDYL
+1001 LFKSIKDYL

-1043 DENITKKGIPVVS
+1043 DENITKKGIPVIS
-1056 EDENGKIVQNAEV
+1056 EDEDGKIVQNAEI

>member
-8 VDASKLLGTS
+8 VDASKSLGTS
-18 RTYPLGATPT
+18 RTYSLGATPT
-28 FSTHLALDK
+28 FSTHHALDK
-37 YQMQQLAKNQRKQ
+37 HQMQQLAKNQIKQ
-50 ARNFALKKA
+50 ARKVALKKA

-69 TASTMLGSSLG
+69 TASTMLGLSLG
-80 SKLFGDSKMGDFAGY
+80 SKLFGDSKMGDFAGQ
-95 ALGDAASKILGST
+95 ALGAAASRILGNT
-108 LKVPSGGNLVDAAI
+108 LKAPSGGGLADVAI
-122 SGITSSVFNQ
+122 SGITSSIFNQ
-132 NTAGGRAASSIV
+132 NTAGGRAASTIV
-144 NGIVPKVTEN
+144 NGIVPNATQN
-154 ITKGVKLTS
+154 IIKGVKLTS
-163 GFNFGSIA
+163 GFNVGNLA

-177 AQAAMKPKTEYSGE
+177 VQAAMKPKSEYSGE
-191 KGGITSTLDMLDSAG
+191 KGKITSTLDMLDSAG
-206 TAAVSAIPGVGQIIG
+206 TAAVSAIPGVGQVIG
-221 LAKMGL
+221 LVKTTL

-241 SGMCV
+241 SGM
-246 CRGTKVFKA
+246 
-255 NGELI
+255 
-260 NIEDLKQEDGII
+260 
-272 GWDENSKQIVP
+272 
-283 QKIQNFIEPKEKE
+283 
-296 CLEIILKNGYSIKC
+296 
-310 SIDHPVLSDDRPKAK
+310 
-325 NKKINKKRIAIR
+325 
-337 SWKFRRAD
+337 
-345 ELKVGDFVGLANNID
+345 
-360 YWGERDIPNAY
+360 
-371 VVGLL
+371 
-376 IGDGSYGKWQS
+376 
-387 CRLISADPDT
+387 
-397 WKYLEDKKIGVLCH
+397 
-411 CDDKRP
+411 
-417 EKYSKEIRTYRII
+417 
-430 GGMDLLHQ
+430 
-438 LGIAYQTGK
+438 
-447 NKTLPKNIGE
+447 
-457 FSKQSVCD
+457 
-465 LLAGLFDTD
+465 
-474 GSIYVNEKKNGYS
+474 
-487 IVLYQSN
+487 
-494 MNLLEEVRIQLHKLG
+494 
-509 IFSTIGTRKA
+509 
-519 AKYKIKNRFIN
+519 
-530 SKESYR
+530 
-536 LTIRD
+536 
-541 ISSIIKFYNLIH
+541 
-553 LNISYK
+553 
-559 RTDLEMIYN
+559 
-568 MLKNKNSQEHNDI
+568 
-581 SGAKQCKIIAIKKI
+581 
-595 GKQIVYNLQAEYNHT
+595 
-610 YLANCIITHNTT
+610 TT

-707 GIANE
+707 GMANE

-744 GLNPRTLVAK
+744 GLNPRIFVAK
-754 EGAKLEPQELEIE
+754 
-767 SVVPEMEIKSITPEI
+767 
-782 EIESVVPKFQ
+782 

-894 RYADPKYQ
+894 RYADLKYQ

-924 ELGDIFRNAKQKDS
+924 ELGDIFRDAKQKDS

-950 EYIAQ
+950 VYIAQ
-955 GIDGVIRDLLAPD
+955 GIDSVIRDLLAPD
-968 KLRKKS
+968 KLRRKS

>member
-50 ARNFALKKA
+50 AMKFAIKKA

-69 TASTMLGSSLG
+69 TASTMFGSSLG
-80 SKLFGDSKMGDFAGY
+80 NKLFGDSKIGNIAGQ
-95 ALGDAASKILGST
+95 ALGTAASKILGNT
-108 LKVPSGGNLVDAAI
+108 LKAPSGGGFADVAI
-122 SGITSSVFNQ
+122 SGVTSSVFNQ

-144 NGIVPKVTEN
+144 NGIVPKIAEN
-154 ITKGVKLTS
+154 ITKRVKLTS
-163 GFNFGSIA
+163 GFNVGNIA

-177 AQAAMKPKTEYSGE
+177 AQAAMKPKSEYSGE
-191 KGGITSTLDMLDSAG
+191 KGRITSTLDIFDSAG
-206 TAAVSAIPGVGQIIG
+206 TAAVSAIPGVGQIFG

-241 SGMCV
+241 SGM
-246 CRGTKVFKA
+246 
-255 NGELI
+255 
-260 NIEDLKQEDGII
+260 
-272 GWDENSKQIVP
+272 
-283 QKIQNFIEPKEKE
+283 
-296 CLEIILKNGYSIKC
+296 
-310 SIDHPVLSDDRPKAK
+310 
-325 NKKINKKRIAIR
+325 
-337 SWKFRRAD
+337 
-345 ELKVGDFVGLANNID
+345 
-360 YWGERDIPNAY
+360 
-371 VVGLL
+371 
-376 IGDGSYGKWQS
+376 
-387 CRLISADPDT
+387 
-397 WKYLEDKKIGVLCH
+397 
-411 CDDKRP
+411 
-417 EKYSKEIRTYRII
+417 
-430 GGMDLLHQ
+430 
-438 LGIAYQTGK
+438 
-447 NKTLPKNIGE
+447 
-457 FSKQSVCD
+457 
-465 LLAGLFDTD
+465 
-474 GSIYVNEKKNGYS
+474 
-487 IVLYQSN
+487 
-494 MNLLEEVRIQLHKLG
+494 
-509 IFSTIGTRKA
+509 
-519 AKYKIKNRFIN
+519 
-530 SKESYR
+530 
-536 LTIRD
+536 
-541 ISSIIKFYNLIH
+541 
-553 LNISYK
+553 
-559 RTDLEMIYN
+559 
-568 MLKNKNSQEHNDI
+568 
-581 SGAKQCKIIAIKKI
+581 
-595 GKQIVYNLQAEYNHT
+595 
-610 YLANCIITHNTT
+610 TT

-673 TVKQGIDAWN
+673 TVKQGIDAWK
-683 KQGKKYGLL
+683 KQGKKYGSL
-692 SHGAYRKANRLVNMY
+692 SHGEYKKANRLVNMY

-767 SVVPEMEIKSITPEI
+767 SVVPEIEIK
-782 EIESVVPKFQ
+782 SVVPKFQ
-792 EGAKLEPQ
+792 EGAKLQPQ
-800 ELEVVVVYPSEDDM
+800 ESEIIIIYPSEDEM
-814 KRIIEKRWPAIKN
+814 KGIIEKRWPAIKN

-841 EKTGK
+841 EKTGA

-856 IKYENGFILKNPNE
+856 IKYKNGFILKNPNE

-885 IQLDAIHHF
+885 IQLDVIHHF

-917 GDVFWNS
+917 GDIFWNS
-924 ELGDIFRNAKQKDS
+924 ELGKIFRDAKQKDS

-950 EYIAQ
+950 DYIAQ

-968 KLRKKS
+968 KLRRKS
-974 ENDSDKFKYQPKE
+974 KYQSKE
-987 DADKQWLF
+987 NADKQWLF

-1001 LFQNIKDYL
+1001 LFKSIKDYL

-1043 DENITKKGIPVVS
+1043 DENITKKGIPVIS
-1056 EDENGKIVQNAEV
+1056 EDEDGKIVQNAEI

>member
-18 RTYPLGATPT
+18 KTYPLGATPSFT
-28 FSTHLALDK
+28 THLALDK

-50 ARNFALKKA
+50 AMNFALKKA
-59 GNAYLGGVIG
+59 GNAYLGGVANA
-69 TASTMLGSSLG
+69 ASTMLGSSLG
-80 SKLFGDSKMGDFAGY
+80 SKLFGDSKISELAGQ
-95 ALGDAASKILGST
+95 ALGAAASNILGNA
-108 LKVPSGGNLVDAAI
+108 LKVPSGGGLADVAI
-122 SGITSSVFNQ
+122 SGVTSSVFNQ

-144 NGIVPKVTEN
+144 NGVGSQVAQN
-154 ITKGVKLTS
+154 ITKGTKLLS
-163 GFNFGSIA
+163 GFNLGSIA

-177 AQAAMKPKTEYSGE
+177 VQAAMKPKSEYSGE
-191 KGGITSTLDMLDSAG
+191 KGKITSTLDMIDSVG
-206 TAAVSAIPGVGQIIG
+206 TAAISAIPGVGQIIG

-241 SGMCV
+241 SGM
-246 CRGTKVFKA
+246 
-255 NGELI
+255 
-260 NIEDLKQEDGII
+260 
-272 GWDENSKQIVP
+272 
-283 QKIQNFIEPKEKE
+283 
-296 CLEIILKNGYSIKC
+296 
-310 SIDHPVLSDDRPKAK
+310 
-325 NKKINKKRIAIR
+325 
-337 SWKFRRAD
+337 
-345 ELKVGDFVGLANNID
+345 
-360 YWGERDIPNAY
+360 
-371 VVGLL
+371 
-376 IGDGSYGKWQS
+376 
-387 CRLISADPDT
+387 
-397 WKYLEDKKIGVLCH
+397 
-411 CDDKRP
+411 
-417 EKYSKEIRTYRII
+417 
-430 GGMDLLHQ
+430 
-438 LGIAYQTGK
+438 
-447 NKTLPKNIGE
+447 
-457 FSKQSVCD
+457 
-465 LLAGLFDTD
+465 
-474 GSIYVNEKKNGYS
+474 
-487 IVLYQSN
+487 
-494 MNLLEEVRIQLHKLG
+494 
-509 IFSTIGTRKA
+509 
-519 AKYKIKNRFIN
+519 
-530 SKESYR
+530 
-536 LTIRD
+536 
-541 ISSIIKFYNLIH
+541 
-553 LNISYK
+553 
-559 RTDLEMIYN
+559 
-568 MLKNKNSQEHNDI
+568 
-581 SGAKQCKIIAIKKI
+581 
-595 GKQIVYNLQAEYNHT
+595 
-610 YLANCIITHNTT
+610 TT

-673 TVKQGIDAWN
+673 TVRQGIDAWN

-707 GIANE
+707 GMANE
-712 ALLDMVNEN
+712 ALLDMVDEN

-754 EGAKLEPQELEIE
+754 EGAKLEPQESEIE
-767 SVVPEMEIKSITPEI
+767 SIVPEMEIKSII
-782 EIESVVPKFQ
+782 PKFQ

-827 TSEYHIYRDPEYTS
+827 TSEYHIYRDPEYTR
-841 EKTGK
+841 EKTGV

-856 IKYENGFILKNPNE
+856 IKYKNGFILKNPNE

-924 ELGDIFRNAKQKDS
+924 GLGEIFRDQKQENS

-950 EYIAQ
+950 DYIAQ

-968 KLRKKS
+968 KLRKKT
-974 ENDSDKFKYQPKE
+974 EQDSGKFKYQPKE

-995 DDTSRQ
+995 DNTSRQ

>member
-8 VDASKLLGTS
+8 VDASKLFGTS

-50 ARNFALKKA
+50 AMKFSIKKA

-69 TASTMLGSSLG
+69 TASTMFGSSLG
-80 SKLFGDSKMGDFAGY
+80 NKLFGDSKIGDFAGQ
-95 ALGDAASKILGST
+95 ALGTAASKILGST
-108 LKVPSGGNLVDAAI
+108 LKAPSGGSLADVAI
-122 SGITSSVFNQ
+122 SGVTSSVFNQ

-144 NGIVPKVTEN
+144 NGIVPKVAEN

-163 GFNFGSIA
+163 GFNFGNIA

-177 AQAAMKPKTEYSGE
+177 AQAAMKPKSEYSGE
-191 KGGITSTLDMLDSAG
+191 KGRITSTLDILDSAG
-206 TAAVSAIPGVGQIIG
+206 TTAISAIPGVGQIFG
-221 LAKMGL
+221 LAKIGL

-241 SGMCV
+241 SGM
-246 CRGTKVFKA
+246 
-255 NGELI
+255 
-260 NIEDLKQEDGII
+260 
-272 GWDENSKQIVP
+272 
-283 QKIQNFIEPKEKE
+283 
-296 CLEIILKNGYSIKC
+296 
-310 SIDHPVLSDDRPKAK
+310 
-325 NKKINKKRIAIR
+325 
-337 SWKFRRAD
+337 
-345 ELKVGDFVGLANNID
+345 
-360 YWGERDIPNAY
+360 
-371 VVGLL
+371 
-376 IGDGSYGKWQS
+376 
-387 CRLISADPDT
+387 
-397 WKYLEDKKIGVLCH
+397 
-411 CDDKRP
+411 
-417 EKYSKEIRTYRII
+417 
-430 GGMDLLHQ
+430 
-438 LGIAYQTGK
+438 
-447 NKTLPKNIGE
+447 
-457 FSKQSVCD
+457 
-465 LLAGLFDTD
+465 
-474 GSIYVNEKKNGYS
+474 
-487 IVLYQSN
+487 
-494 MNLLEEVRIQLHKLG
+494 
-509 IFSTIGTRKA
+509 TI
-519 AKYKIKNRFIN
+519 
-530 SKESYR
+530 
-536 LTIRD
+536 
-541 ISSIIKFYNLIH
+541 
-553 LNISYK
+553 
-559 RTDLEMIYN
+559 
-568 MLKNKNSQEHNDI
+568 
-581 SGAKQCKIIAIKKI
+581 
-595 GKQIVYNLQAEYNHT
+595 
-610 YLANCIITHNTT
+610 

-721 KIDEARIQANG
+721 KIDEARIYANG
-732 LGNIQYNQDLQG
+732 LSNIQYNQDLQG

-767 SVVPEMEIKSITPEI
+767 SVVPEMEIKSIAPETK
-782 EIESVVPKFQ
+782 IESVVPKFQ
-792 EGAKLEPQ
+792 EGAKLQPQ
-800 ELEVVVVYPSEDDM
+800 ESEIIIIYPSEDEM

-841 EKTGK
+841 EKTGA

-856 IKYENGFILKNPNE
+856 IKYKNGFILKNPNE

-885 IQLDAIHHF
+885 IQLDSIHHF
-894 RYADPKYQ
+894 RYSDSKYQ

-924 ELGDIFRNAKQKDS
+924 ELGDIFRDAKQKDS

-950 EYIAQ
+950 DYIAQ
-955 GIDGVIRDLLAPD
+955 GIDEVIRDLLAPD
-968 KLRKKS
+968 KLRRKS
-974 ENDSDKFKYQPKE
+974 KYQSKE
-987 DADKQWLF
+987 NADKQWLF

-1030 EGALHKNLHHMEN
+1030 EGALHKNLHHMAN

>member
-18 RTYPLGATPT
+18 RTYPLGATST

-37 YQMQQLAKNQRKQ
+37 YQIQQLAKNQRKQ

-59 GNAYLGGVIG
+59 GNTYLGGVIG
-69 TASTMLGSSLG
+69 TASTMFGSSLG
-80 SKLFGDSKMGDFAGY
+80 NKLFGDSKIGNIAGQ
-95 ALGDAASKILGST
+95 ALGAAASKILGNT
-108 LKVPSGGNLVDAAI
+108 LKAPSGGGLADVAI
-122 SGITSSVFNQ
+122 SGVTSSIFNQ
-132 NTAGGRAASSIV
+132 NTSGGRAASSIV
-144 NGIVPKVTEN
+144 NGIIPKMTEN
-154 ITKGVKLTS
+154 ITKRVKLTS
-163 GFNFGSIA
+163 GFNPGSIA

-177 AQAAMKPKTEYSGE
+177 AQAAIKPKSEYSGE
-191 KGGITSTLDMLDSAG
+191 KGKTTSILDMFDSAG
-206 TAAVSAIPGVGQIIG
+206 TAAVSTIPGVGQIFG
-221 LAKMGL
+221 LAKTGL

-234 NNAGYGT
+234 NNAG
-241 SGMCV
+241 
-246 CRGTKVFKA
+246 
-255 NGELI
+255 
-260 NIEDLKQEDGII
+260 
-272 GWDENSKQIVP
+272 
-283 QKIQNFIEPKEKE
+283 
-296 CLEIILKNGYSIKC
+296 
-310 SIDHPVLSDDRPKAK
+310 
-325 NKKINKKRIAIR
+325 
-337 SWKFRRAD
+337 
-345 ELKVGDFVGLANNID
+345 
-360 YWGERDIPNAY
+360 
-371 VVGLL
+371 
-376 IGDGSYGKWQS
+376 
-387 CRLISADPDT
+387 
-397 WKYLEDKKIGVLCH
+397 
-411 CDDKRP
+411 
-417 EKYSKEIRTYRII
+417 
-430 GGMDLLHQ
+430 
-438 LGIAYQTGK
+438 
-447 NKTLPKNIGE
+447 
-457 FSKQSVCD
+457 FS
-465 LLAGLFDTD
+465 TD
-474 GSIYVNEKKNGYS
+474 G
-487 IVLYQSN
+487 
-494 MNLLEEVRIQLHKLG
+494 M
-509 IFSTIGTRKA
+509 
-519 AKYKIKNRFIN
+519 
-530 SKESYR
+530 
-536 LTIRD
+536 
-541 ISSIIKFYNLIH
+541 
-553 LNISYK
+553 
-559 RTDLEMIYN
+559 
-568 MLKNKNSQEHNDI
+568 
-581 SGAKQCKIIAIKKI
+581 
-595 GKQIVYNLQAEYNHT
+595 
-610 YLANCIITHNTT
+610 TT
-622 TDALLGSNIVGEA
+622 VDALLGSNIIGEA
-635 LLPLSMINGKFGK
+635 FLPLSLINGKFGK
-648 TTTTLNPRTFQEN
+648 TTTRLNPRTFQEN

-667 ESSYSN
+667 EPSYSN
-673 TVKQGIDAWN
+673 TVRQGMDAWK
-683 KQGKKYGLL
+683 KQGKKYGVF
-692 SHGAYRKANRLVNMY
+692 SHGKYKEANRLVNMY

-721 KIDEARIQANG
+721 KIDDARIQANG
-732 LGNIQYNQDLQG
+732 LSNIQYNQDLQG

-767 SVVPEMEIKSITPEI
+767 SVIPEMEIKSIAPET

-792 EGAKLEPQ
+792 EGAKLQPQ
-800 ELEVVVVYPSEDDM
+800 ESEIIIIYPSEDEM
-814 KRIIEKRWPAIKN
+814 KGIIEKRWPAIKN

-841 EKTGK
+841 EKTGV

-856 IKYENGFILKNPNE
+856 IKYKNGFILKNPNK

-894 RYADPKYQ
+894 RYTDPKYQ

-924 ELGDIFRNAKQKDS
+924 KLGDIFRDTKQKNS

-950 EYIAQ
+950 EYIVQ
-955 GIDGVIRDLLAPD
+955 GIDGIIRDLLAPD
-968 KLRKKS
+968 KLRRKS
-974 ENDSDKFKYQPKE
+974 KYQSKE
-987 DADKQWLF
+987 DSDKQWLF

-1056 EDENGKIVQNAEV
+1056 EDENGKTVQNAEI

>member
-50 ARNFALKKA
+50 AMKFAIKKA

-69 TASTMLGSSLG
+69 TASTMFGSSLG
-80 SKLFGDSKMGDFAGY
+80 NKLFGDSKIGNIAGQ
-95 ALGDAASKILGST
+95 ALGTAASKILGNT
-108 LKVPSGGNLVDAAI
+108 LKAPSGGGFADVAI
-122 SGITSSVFNQ
+122 SGVTSSVFNQ

-144 NGIVPKVTEN
+144 NGIVPKIAEN
-154 ITKGVKLTS
+154 ITKRVKLTS
-163 GFNFGSIA
+163 GFNVGNIA

-177 AQAAMKPKTEYSGE
+177 AQAAMKPKSEYSGE
-191 KGGITSTLDMLDSAG
+191 KGRITSTLDIFDSVG
-206 TAAVSAIPGVGQIIG
+206 TAAVSAIPGVGQIFG

-241 SGMCV
+241 SGM
-246 CRGTKVFKA
+246 T
-255 NGELI
+255 
-260 NIEDLKQEDGII
+260 
-272 GWDENSKQIVP
+272 
-283 QKIQNFIEPKEKE
+283 
-296 CLEIILKNGYSIKC
+296 
-310 SIDHPVLSDDRPKAK
+310 
-325 NKKINKKRIAIR
+325 
-337 SWKFRRAD
+337 
-345 ELKVGDFVGLANNID
+345 
-360 YWGERDIPNAY
+360 
-371 VVGLL
+371 
-376 IGDGSYGKWQS
+376 
-387 CRLISADPDT
+387 
-397 WKYLEDKKIGVLCH
+397 
-411 CDDKRP
+411 
-417 EKYSKEIRTYRII
+417 
-430 GGMDLLHQ
+430 
-438 LGIAYQTGK
+438 
-447 NKTLPKNIGE
+447 
-457 FSKQSVCD
+457 
-465 LLAGLFDTD
+465 
-474 GSIYVNEKKNGYS
+474 
-487 IVLYQSN
+487 
-494 MNLLEEVRIQLHKLG
+494 
-509 IFSTIGTRKA
+509 TI
-519 AKYKIKNRFIN
+519 
-530 SKESYR
+530 
-536 LTIRD
+536 
-541 ISSIIKFYNLIH
+541 
-553 LNISYK
+553 
-559 RTDLEMIYN
+559 
-568 MLKNKNSQEHNDI
+568 
-581 SGAKQCKIIAIKKI
+581 
-595 GKQIVYNLQAEYNHT
+595 
-610 YLANCIITHNTT
+610 
-622 TDALLGSNIVGEA
+622 DALLGSNIVGEA

-667 ESSYSN
+667 EPSYSN
-673 TVKQGIDAWN
+673 TARQGIDAWK
-683 KQGKKYGLL
+683 KQGKKYGSL
-692 SHGAYRKANRLVNMY
+692 SHGEYKKANRLVNMY

-767 SVVPEMEIKSITPEI
+767 SVVPEIEIK
-782 EIESVVPKFQ
+782 SVVPKFQ
-792 EGAKLEPQ
+792 EGAKLQPQ
-800 ELEVVVVYPSEDDM
+800 ESEIIIIYPSEDEM
-814 KRIIEKRWPAIKN
+814 KGIIEKRWPAIKN

-841 EKTGK
+841 EKTGA

-856 IKYENGFILKNPNE
+856 IKYKNGFILKNPNE

-885 IQLDAIHHF
+885 IQLDVIHHF

-917 GDVFWNS
+917 GDIFWNS
-924 ELGDIFRNAKQKDS
+924 ELGKIFRDAKQKDS

-950 EYIAQ
+950 DYIAQ

-968 KLRKKS
+968 KLRRKS
-974 ENDSDKFKYQPKE
+974 KYQSKE
-987 DADKQWLF
+987 NADKQWLF

-1001 LFQNIKDYL
+1001 LFKSIKDYL

-1043 DENITKKGIPVVS
+1043 DENITKKGIPVIS
-1056 EDENGKIVQNAEV
+1056 EDEDGKIVQNAEI

>member
-18 RTYPLGATPT
+18 RTYQLGATPT

-50 ARNFALKKA
+50 AMKFAIKKA

-69 TASTMLGSSLG
+69 TASTMFGSSLG
-80 SKLFGDSKMGDFAGY
+80 NKLFGDSKIGNIAGQ
-95 ALGDAASKILGST
+95 ALGTAASKILGNT
-108 LKVPSGGNLVDAAI
+108 LKAPSGGGFTDVAI
-122 SGITSSVFNQ
+122 SGVTSSVFNQ

-144 NGIVPKVTEN
+144 NGIVPKIAEN
-154 ITKGVKLTS
+154 ITKRVKLTS
-163 GFNFGSIA
+163 GFNVGNIA

-177 AQAAMKPKTEYSGE
+177 AQAAMKPKSEYSGE
-191 KGGITSTLDMLDSAG
+191 KGRITSTLDIFDSAG
-206 TAAVSAIPGVGQIIG
+206 TAAVSAIPGVGQIFG

-241 SGMCV
+241 SGM
-246 CRGTKVFKA
+246 
-255 NGELI
+255 
-260 NIEDLKQEDGII
+260 
-272 GWDENSKQIVP
+272 
-283 QKIQNFIEPKEKE
+283 
-296 CLEIILKNGYSIKC
+296 
-310 SIDHPVLSDDRPKAK
+310 
-325 NKKINKKRIAIR
+325 
-337 SWKFRRAD
+337 
-345 ELKVGDFVGLANNID
+345 
-360 YWGERDIPNAY
+360 
-371 VVGLL
+371 
-376 IGDGSYGKWQS
+376 
-387 CRLISADPDT
+387 
-397 WKYLEDKKIGVLCH
+397 
-411 CDDKRP
+411 
-417 EKYSKEIRTYRII
+417 
-430 GGMDLLHQ
+430 
-438 LGIAYQTGK
+438 
-447 NKTLPKNIGE
+447 
-457 FSKQSVCD
+457 
-465 LLAGLFDTD
+465 
-474 GSIYVNEKKNGYS
+474 
-487 IVLYQSN
+487 
-494 MNLLEEVRIQLHKLG
+494 
-509 IFSTIGTRKA
+509 
-519 AKYKIKNRFIN
+519 
-530 SKESYR
+530 
-536 LTIRD
+536 
-541 ISSIIKFYNLIH
+541 
-553 LNISYK
+553 
-559 RTDLEMIYN
+559 
-568 MLKNKNSQEHNDI
+568 
-581 SGAKQCKIIAIKKI
+581 
-595 GKQIVYNLQAEYNHT
+595 
-610 YLANCIITHNTT
+610 TT

-673 TVKQGIDAWN
+673 TVKQGIDAWK
-683 KQGKKYGLL
+683 KQGKKYGSL
-692 SHGAYRKANRLVNMY
+692 SHGEYKKANRLVNMY

-767 SVVPEMEIKSITPEI
+767 SVVPEIEIK
-782 EIESVVPKFQ
+782 SVVPKFQ
-792 EGAKLEPQ
+792 EGAKLQPQ
-800 ELEVVVVYPSEDDM
+800 ESEIIIIYPSEDEM
-814 KRIIEKRWPAIKN
+814 KGIIEKRWPAIKN
-827 TSEYHIYRDPEYTS
+827 TSEYHIYRDPEYTN
-841 EKTGK
+841 EKTGA

-856 IKYENGFILKNPNE
+856 IKYKNGFILKNPNE

-885 IQLDAIHHF
+885 IQLDVIHHF

-917 GDVFWNS
+917 GDIFWNS
-924 ELGDIFRNAKQKDS
+924 ELGKIFRDAKQKDS

-950 EYIAQ
+950 DYIAQ

-968 KLRKKS
+968 KLRRKS
-974 ENDSDKFKYQPKE
+974 KYQSKE
-987 DADKQWLF
+987 NADKQWLF

-1043 DENITKKGIPVVS
+1043 DENITKKGIPVIS
-1056 EDENGKIVQNAEV
+1056 EDEDGKIVQNAEI

>member
-18 RTYPLGATPT
+18 RTYPFGATPA

-50 ARNFALKKA
+50 AMNFALKKA

-69 TASTMLGSSLG
+69 TASTMFGSSLG
-80 SKLFGDSKMGDFAGY
+80 NKLFGDSKIGNVAGQ
-95 ALGDAASKILGST
+95 ALGAAASKILGNT
-108 LKVPSGGNLVDAAI
+108 LKAPSGGGLANIAI
-122 SGITSSVFNQ
+122 SGVTSSIFNQ

-144 NGIVPKVTEN
+144 NGIVPKIVEN
-154 ITKGVKLTS
+154 ITKRVKLTS
-163 GFNFGSIA
+163 GFNVGNIA

-177 AQAAMKPKTEYSGE
+177 AQAAMKPKSEYSGE
-191 KGGITSTLDMLDSAG
+191 KGRITSTLDILDSAG
-206 TAAVSAIPGVGQIIG
+206 TSAVSAIPGVGQIFG

-241 SGMCV
+241 SGMTNV
-246 CRGTKVFKA
+246 
-255 NGELI
+255 
-260 NIEDLKQEDGII
+260 
-272 GWDENSKQIVP
+272 
-283 QKIQNFIEPKEKE
+283 
-296 CLEIILKNGYSIKC
+296 
-310 SIDHPVLSDDRPKAK
+310 
-325 NKKINKKRIAIR
+325 
-337 SWKFRRAD
+337 
-345 ELKVGDFVGLANNID
+345 
-360 YWGERDIPNAY
+360 
-371 VVGLL
+371 
-376 IGDGSYGKWQS
+376 
-387 CRLISADPDT
+387 
-397 WKYLEDKKIGVLCH
+397 
-411 CDDKRP
+411 
-417 EKYSKEIRTYRII
+417 
-430 GGMDLLHQ
+430 
-438 LGIAYQTGK
+438 
-447 NKTLPKNIGE
+447 
-457 FSKQSVCD
+457 
-465 LLAGLFDTD
+465 
-474 GSIYVNEKKNGYS
+474 
-487 IVLYQSN
+487 
-494 MNLLEEVRIQLHKLG
+494 
-509 IFSTIGTRKA
+509 
-519 AKYKIKNRFIN
+519 
-530 SKESYR
+530 
-536 LTIRD
+536 
-541 ISSIIKFYNLIH
+541 
-553 LNISYK
+553 
-559 RTDLEMIYN
+559 
-568 MLKNKNSQEHNDI
+568 
-581 SGAKQCKIIAIKKI
+581 
-595 GKQIVYNLQAEYNHT
+595 
-610 YLANCIITHNTT
+610 
-622 TDALLGSNIVGEA
+622 DALLGSNIVGEA

-673 TVKQGIDAWN
+673 TVKQGIDAWK

-767 SVVPEMEIKSITPEI
+767 SVDPEMEIKSIAPEI
-782 EIESVVPKFQ
+782 EIESIVPKFQ
-792 EGAKLEPQ
+792 KGAKLQPQ
-800 ELEVVVVYPSEDDM
+800 ESEIIIIYPSEDEI
-814 KRIIEKRWPAIKN
+814 KGIIEKRWPAIKN
-827 TSEYHIYRDPEYTS
+827 TSEYHIYRDSEYTS
-841 EKTGK
+841 EKTGAV
-846 GSIEYIRQPE
+846 SIEYIRQPE
-856 IKYENGFILKNPNE
+856 IKYKNGFILKNPNE

-894 RYADPKYQ
+894 RFTDPKYQ

-924 ELGDIFRNAKQKDS
+924 ELGDIFRDAKQKDS

-950 EYIAQ
+950 DYIVQ

-968 KLRKKS
+968 KLRRKS
-974 ENDSDKFKYQPKE
+974 EHDLDKFKYQPKE

-1056 EDENGKIVQNAEV
+1056 EDENGKTVQNAEI

-1082 KLEKMLKKYNSDIS
+1082 KLEKMLKQYNSDIS
-1096 QKEKDDV
+1096 QKEKDVV

>member
-50 ARNFALKKA
+50 AMKFAIKKA

-69 TASTMLGSSLG
+69 TASTMFGSSLG
-80 SKLFGDSKMGDFAGY
+80 NKLFGDSKIGNIAGQ
-95 ALGDAASKILGST
+95 ALGTAASKILGNT
-108 LKVPSGGNLVDAAI
+108 LKAPSGGGFADVAI
-122 SGITSSVFNQ
+122 SGVTSSVFNQ

-144 NGIVPKVTEN
+144 NGIVPKIAEN
-154 ITKGVKLTS
+154 ITKRVKLTS
-163 GFNFGSIA
+163 GFNVGNIA

-177 AQAAMKPKTEYSGE
+177 AQAAMKPKSEYSGE
-191 KGGITSTLDMLDSAG
+191 KGRITSTLDIFDSVG
-206 TAAVSAIPGVGQIIG
+206 TAAVSAIPGVGQIFG

-241 SGMCV
+241 SGM
-246 CRGTKVFKA
+246 
-255 NGELI
+255 
-260 NIEDLKQEDGII
+260 
-272 GWDENSKQIVP
+272 
-283 QKIQNFIEPKEKE
+283 
-296 CLEIILKNGYSIKC
+296 
-310 SIDHPVLSDDRPKAK
+310 
-325 NKKINKKRIAIR
+325 
-337 SWKFRRAD
+337 
-345 ELKVGDFVGLANNID
+345 
-360 YWGERDIPNAY
+360 
-371 VVGLL
+371 
-376 IGDGSYGKWQS
+376 
-387 CRLISADPDT
+387 
-397 WKYLEDKKIGVLCH
+397 
-411 CDDKRP
+411 
-417 EKYSKEIRTYRII
+417 
-430 GGMDLLHQ
+430 
-438 LGIAYQTGK
+438 
-447 NKTLPKNIGE
+447 
-457 FSKQSVCD
+457 
-465 LLAGLFDTD
+465 
-474 GSIYVNEKKNGYS
+474 
-487 IVLYQSN
+487 
-494 MNLLEEVRIQLHKLG
+494 
-509 IFSTIGTRKA
+509 
-519 AKYKIKNRFIN
+519 
-530 SKESYR
+530 
-536 LTIRD
+536 
-541 ISSIIKFYNLIH
+541 
-553 LNISYK
+553 
-559 RTDLEMIYN
+559 
-568 MLKNKNSQEHNDI
+568 
-581 SGAKQCKIIAIKKI
+581 
-595 GKQIVYNLQAEYNHT
+595 
-610 YLANCIITHNTT
+610 TT

-673 TVKQGIDAWN
+673 TVKQGIDAWK
-683 KQGKKYGLL
+683 KQGKKYGSL
-692 SHGAYRKANRLVNMY
+692 SHGEYKKANRLVNMY

-767 SVVPEMEIKSITPEI
+767 SVVPEIEIK
-782 EIESVVPKFQ
+782 SVVPKFQ
-792 EGAKLEPQ
+792 EGAKLQPQ
-800 ELEVVVVYPSEDDM
+800 ESEIIIIYPSEDEM
-814 KRIIEKRWPAIKN
+814 KGIIEKRWPAIKN

-841 EKTGK
+841 EKTGA

-856 IKYENGFILKNPNE
+856 IKYKNGFILKNPNE

-885 IQLDAIHHF
+885 IQLDVIHHF

-917 GDVFWNS
+917 GDIFWNS
-924 ELGDIFRNAKQKDS
+924 ELGKIFRDAKQKDS

-950 EYIAQ
+950 DYIAQ

-968 KLRKKS
+968 KLRRKS
-974 ENDSDKFKYQPKE
+974 KYQSKE
-987 DADKQWLF
+987 NADKQWLF

-1001 LFQNIKDYL
+1001 LFKSIKDYL

-1043 DENITKKGIPVVS
+1043 DENITKKGIPVIS
-1056 EDENGKIVQNAEV
+1056 EDEDGKIVQNAEI